1 MSMSDGERG
10 EKIRLVYV
18 VGPYRAATE
27 RAVVEN
33 IRNAEAVALM
43 IWQAG
48 FVAICP
54 HMNTALFGGACPDE
68 VWLAGDLEILRR
80 CDAVV
85 VCPGW
90 HASTGSRAE
99 VATAKT
105 LGIPVFAT
113 VLDLSEAAARAVG
126 GKG

>member
-1 MSMSDGERG
+1 M
-10 EKIRLVYV
+10 KKLVYIA
-18 VGPYRAATE
+18 GPYRAATE

-43 IWQAG
+43 VWQAG
-48 FVAICP
+48 HYALCP

-68 VWLAGDLEILRR
+68 VWLAGDLEMLRR

-90 HASTGSRAE
+90 HASSGTKAE
-99 VATAKT
+99 VAEAKAR
-105 LGIPVFAT
+105 GIPVFAT
-113 VLDLSEAAARAVG
+113 VADLCDAHPAP
-126 GKG
+126 